1 MRINGIKIGTVLDRV
16 LDPQTFEAVV
26 IMSIRPDVKLPKDT
40 VATIGSEGILGGK
53 YIRLKPG
60 QAAETLPEGGRIA
73 KVEDFKSLE
82 DQVGE
87 IIFLATGGK

>member
-1 MRINGIKIGTVLDRV
+1 M
-16 LDPQTFEAVV
+16 
-26 IMSIRPDVKLPKDT
+26 
-40 VATIGSEGILGGK
+40 ATIGSEGILGGK

-60 QAAETLPEGGRIA
+60 QAAETLPEGG
-73 KVEDFKSLE
+73 LE

>member
-1 MRINGIKIGTVLDRV
+1 MGNVGRRWCGPESNNCRY
-16 LDPQTFEAVV
+16 
-26 IMSIRPDVKLPKDT
+26 T
-40 VATIGSEGILGGK
+40 VATIASEGILGGK

-60 QAAETLPEGGRIA
+60 TEKDTLPVGGRIA
-73 KVEDFKSLE
+73 KVQDYKSLE